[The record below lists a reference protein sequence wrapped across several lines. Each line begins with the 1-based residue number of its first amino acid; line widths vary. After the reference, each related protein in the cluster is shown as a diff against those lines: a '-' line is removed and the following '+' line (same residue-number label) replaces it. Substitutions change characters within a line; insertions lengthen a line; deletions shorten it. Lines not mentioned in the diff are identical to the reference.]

1 MNAAG
6 ATAPVS
12 RVQVRVRGLVQGVG
26 FRPHVYGLAQRYGLT
41 GWVKNDEQG
50 VVLEVQGADT
60 DAFVVALS
68 KEAPPLARIDAVEA
82 RACELVAGEAGFFI
96 DASARTGKATVA
108 IGPDAAVCRACVE
121 EMLDPRGR
129 RYRYP
134 FLSCTHCGPR
144 FTITHSLPY
153 DRPQT
158 SMADFPMCADCAREY
173 GDPLDRRFHA
183 QPIACPA
190 CGPVLSHPLEDVVA
204 ALKAGQLVALK
215 GLGGFHLVCD
225 AHDEDA
231 VAALRRRK
239 HRDAKP
245 FAVMA
250 LNLASA
256 RKLGAVGEAE
266 AKLLDG
272 TKKPIVLLERTDA
285 LARAIAPDLSS
296 LGVMLPYTPLHVLLF
311 HEWLGRPAG
320 TAWLDAP
327 CDVVLVMTSANPGGE
342 PLVIGNEEA
351 HQRLSGIADLVVTH
365 DRDILVRADDSVTRV
380 VAGAPTFIRRARG
393 YVPEPVALPREV
405 PPVLAVGAHLKNTV
419 CFTRGREAFVSQYV
433 GDLDN
438 APTVRFL
445 DETVRH
451 LEKTLEVT
459 PTAVAHDLHPDFHS
473 TQLAASL
480 GLTTVPVQ
488 HHHAHV
494 AAVLAEHGVT
504 TPAVGLALDG
514 FGLGTGGGAWGGE
527 LLYVDGA
534 RFERLGHLRP
544 LRQPGGDVAARQPW
558 RMAVAALME
567 LGRGGEVLRRFGAVG
582 ASPAFVDMVAKG
594 VRAPWTTSCGRLF
607 DAACGLLGV
616 RLSASYEGEAPMVL
630 EALVRAPRV
639 LDGTWRVKDGVLD
652 VLPLLDA
659 LIGRPAADGADVF
672 HGTLAAA
679 LVDWA
684 LPAVRAKA
692 DGVVVLS
699 GGCVMN
705 RVLTESLVAGFA
717 RHGVEALVPRRVPAN
732 DGGLSLGQAWIAALA
747 MGA

>member
-1 MNAAG
+1 MHPPG
-6 ATAPVS
+6 APVS
-12 RVQVRVRGLVQGVG
+12 RVRVRVRGLVQGVG
-26 FRPHVYGLAQRYGLT
+26 FRPHVYALAQRYGLT

-60 DAFVVALS
+60 DGFVTSLAR
-68 KEAPPLARIDAVEA
+68 EAPPLARIDGVETQRCDVVGDEVGFSIDSSA
-82 RACELVAGEAGFFI
+82 RAG
-96 DASARTGKATVA
+96 RATVA

-121 EMLDPRGR
+121 ELLDPEGR

-144 FTITHSLPY
+144 FTITHALPY

-158 SMADFPMCADCAREY
+158 SMADFPMCEDCRKEY

-190 CGPVLSHPLEDVVA
+190 CGPTLSHRLEDVVA

-225 AHDEDA
+225 AHDEAA
-231 VAALRRRK
+231 VAELRRRK

-256 RKLGAVGEAE
+256 RALGRVGETEARLLLGA
-266 AKLLDG
+266 
-272 TKKPIVLLERTDA
+272 KKPIVLLERTDA
-285 LARAIAPDLSS
+285 LARSIAPDLAS

-351 HQRLSGIADLVVTH
+351 AQRLAGIADVVVTH

-393 YVPEPVALPREV
+393 FVPEPVPLPHEV

-445 DETVRH
+445 SETVRH
-451 LEKTLEVT
+451 LEKTLEVA
-459 PTAVAHDLHPDFHS
+459 PVAVAHDLHPDFHS
-473 TQLAASL
+473 TRLAESL
-480 GLTTVPVQ
+480 GLPLVPVQ

-494 AAVLAEHGVT
+494 AAVLAEHRVT

-514 FGLGTGGGAWGGE
+514 FGLGTDGGAWGGE

-558 RMAVAALME
+558 RMAVAALFE
-567 LGRGGEVLRRFGAVG
+567 LGRGDEVPRRFGALG
-582 ASPAFVDMVAKG
+582 LTPAFLDMVQKG

-616 RLSASYEGEAPMVL
+616 RLNASYEGEAPMVL
-630 EALVRAPRV
+630 ESLVRRPRV
-639 LDGTWRVKDGVLD
+639 LEGTWRVKDGVLD

-659 LIGRPAADGADVF
+659 LIGRPEADGADVF

-684 LPAVRAKA
+684 LPAVQARAS
-692 DGVVVLS
+692 GVVVLS

-705 RVLTESLVAGFA
+705 AVLTQALVAGFA
-717 RHGVEALVPRRVPAN
+717 RHGVEALVPRQVPAN
-732 DGGLSLGQAWIAALA
+732 DGGLSLGQAWIAARS